1 MERASECLRWFAD
14 MFATLTRHTPRSTP
28 RCWEKWRPHH
38 PPGERI
44 PCGIRKRD
52 PPKMV
57 NGYWNMIE
65 ILKLHKLLLKYDWTY
80 YWNTIEILERYLKHT
95 RHVLWLLR
103 LYFKDTWLTSRK
115 SLPSCS
121 QIKASVGFPKCDEIW
136 VHDHHDC
143 PLGCTH
149 GSADTAIQWSW
160 FKMEQLL
167 KATKHEETMKLLWIT
182 MKCLGGNFQA
192 IPSTQATQ
200 GSCCHPR
207 EYPTEPLRRLHAPH
221 EHPLQPVQLIQ
232 QN

>member
-1 MERASECLRWFAD
+1 
-14 MFATLTRHTPRSTP
+14 
-28 RCWEKWRPHH
+28 
-38 PPGERI
+38 
-44 PCGIRKRD
+44 
-52 PPKMV
+52 
-57 NGYWNMIE
+57 MIE

-167 KATKHEETMKLLWIT
+167 KATKHEETMKYYELLWNVWAAIFKPFPALKRLKAPVAIQENT
-182 MKCLGGNFQA
+182 QQSLFADCTRHMNIHCSQA
-192 IPSTQATQ
+192 I
-200 GSCCHPR
+200 
-207 EYPTEPLRRLHAPH
+207 
-221 EHPLQPVQLIQ
+221 IQ